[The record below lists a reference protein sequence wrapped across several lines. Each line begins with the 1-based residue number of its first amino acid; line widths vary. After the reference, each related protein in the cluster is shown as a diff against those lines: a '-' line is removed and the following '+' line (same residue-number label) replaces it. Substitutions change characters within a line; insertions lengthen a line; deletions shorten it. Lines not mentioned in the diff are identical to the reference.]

1 MCLTFDVLSEG
12 AGVNALSATLCA
24 HVAHVGMLVSQ
35 VLHDPVFEDQT
46 DAVNTRNGFNVVVL
60 QKVLVQRYPEMSNQ
74 LGQVWERPTITGTF
88 VNPQKPQQ
96 AKFVMIKHN

>member
-1 MCLTFDVLSEG
+1 MLSEG

-46 DAVNTRNGFNVVVL
+46 YAVNARDGFDVVVF
-60 QKVLVQRYPEMSNQ
+60 QEVFVERYSAWKKE
-74 LGQVWERPTITGTF
+74 T
-88 VNPQKPQQ
+88 
-96 AKFVMIKHN
+96 KF